1 MSKAGVWSAVVAGV
15 LMSVGCGFQPGTAQT
30 ATSTTNKG
38 GLAVIDLDLVA
49 KSIGRTQEINETWQV
64 RKNALDQAL
73 QKLQASF
80 NEQIAAKK
88 AEFGE
93 ELTEDQQKQLVAMQ
107 RDATNKLVQAGR
119 KAQADLDQYR
129 QQMIANFRAEVRP
142 FAQQVASDKGLGV
155 VIPKNEGFLLS
166 IDPAVD
172 ITADVISAYAAKRPA
187 PTAAAPASTA
197 AKPSEAAPAPQS
209 AAAPS
214 STESR

>member
-1 MSKAGVWSAVVAGV
+1 
-15 LMSVGCGFQPGTAQT
+15 MSVGCGFQPGSAQT
-30 ATSTTNKG
+30 ATSAASKG
-38 GLAVIDLDLVA
+38 GIAVIDLDVVA

-80 NEQIAAKK
+80 NEQLAAKK
-88 AEFGE
+88 TEFGE
-93 ELTEDQQKQLVAMQ
+93 EPTEEQMKQLAAMQ
-107 RDATNKLVQAGR
+107 REATNKLVQAGR

-172 ITADVISAYAAKRPA
+172 ITADVISSYAAKRPS
-187 PTAAAPASTA
+187 PTPAAAAPASTA
-197 AKPSEAAPAPQS
+197 AATKAPEAAPAPQA